1 MAIMAVMSKALDD
14 NDFVRLHGHSQFDP
28 LDGEPVD
35 FNPPREK
42 PPDGPKRPTILIRTE
57 ERIVIDEAIAAFADH
72 PDVFHRGGALVHVI
86 VDQGKLANITRPPGA
101 PRIVP
106 LPLARLRELMSDAA
120 TWLKT
125 TEEGLKPAHPPDWAV
140 RGVEARGTWP
150 ALRPLETVVEA
161 PALRPDGTV
170 LDLAGYDDATGLLLR
185 PSALFPTVPEKP
197 TRSDAMRAVATLLDV
212 VADFPFAS
220 EAHRSAW
227 LSAVLTPLARFAFRG
242 PAPLHLI
249 DANVRGAGKSLL
261 ADTVAEIVLGRPM
274 ARMAPSED
282 DAEERK
288 RITSLALAG
297 DRLVLIDNVAGE
309 LGTPSL
315 DAALTATE
323 WRDRLL
329 GTNTTLTWPLLCTWY
344 ATGNNVI
351 LNGDTSRRCVHIR
364 IESPDEH
371 PEDLGGFRHSDLLG
385 WIRQNRPELVT
396 AALTVLRAYSV
407 AGRPDMG
414 LTRWGSFEGWSRLV
428 RQAVV
433 WAGQADPGLT
443 REELRRESDR
453 DASALADLIAG
464 WKEVATEYGGQCT
477 VAQMLS
483 ELDGPANAGKHE
495 RLRAGLAELVPTPP
509 GKLPSAHRIGKVLAK
524 FKGRV
529 IGGCALVKATKRGM
543 NGIAWRVGSVEPA
556 AT

>member
-1 MAIMAVMSKALDD
+1 MMAAMTKPLDD
-14 NDFVRLHGHSQFDP
+14 NDVVRLCGHAHFDP
-28 LDGEPVD
+28 LAGEPVD
-35 FNPPREK
+35 VNAAPEK
-42 PPDGPKRPTILIRTE
+42 PPDEPKRPTIVIRTD
-57 ERIVIDEAIAAFADH
+57 ERAIIDEAIAALADH

-86 VDQGKLANITRPPGA
+86 ADQGKLANIIRPPGA
-101 PRIVP
+101 PRIVS

-120 TWLKT
+120 EWSKA
-125 TEEGLKPAHPPDWAV
+125 TEEGLKSAHPPDWAV
-140 RGVEARGTWP
+140 RGVDARGTWP
-150 ALRPLETVVEA
+150 ALRSLEGVVET
-161 PALRPDGTV
+161 PVLRPDGTV
-170 LDLAGYDDATGLLLR
+170 LDEPGYDPATGLLLIPKASFPR
-185 PSALFPTVPEKP
+185 IPASPTKADAESAV
-197 TRSDAMRAVATLLDV
+197 VTLADV

-220 EAHRSAW
+220 APHRSAW
-227 LSAVLTPLARFAFRG
+227 LSAVLTPLARFAFAG

-288 RITSLALAG
+288 RITSLAMAG
-297 DRLVLIDNVAGE
+297 DRLVLIDNVAGQ

-315 DAALTATE
+315 DAALTASE

-351 LNGDTSRRCVHIR
+351 LSGDTSRRCVHIR
-364 IESPDEH
+364 IESPEEH
-371 PEDLGGFRHSDLLG
+371 PEDRRGFRHPDLLP
-385 WIRQNRPELVT
+385 WIRQERPALVA
-396 AALTVLRAYSV
+396 AALTILRAYAV
-407 AGRPDMG
+407 AGRPDMR
-414 LTRWGSFEGWSRLV
+414 LPAWGSFEGWSRVV
-428 RQAVV
+428 RQAIV

-453 DASALADLIAG
+453 DACALADLIAG
-464 WKEVATEYGGQCT
+464 WHEVAAEYGGRCT
-477 VAQMLS
+477 VSQMLA
-483 ELDGPANAGKHE
+483 ELDGLANAGKHE

-509 GKLPSAHRIGKVLAK
+509 GKLPSARRVGQVLTR

-529 IGGCALVKATKRGM
+529 IGGQALVKATGRTM
-543 NGIAWRVGSVEPA
+543 SGIQWCVRRVASA
-556 AT
+556 A

>member
-1 MAIMAVMSKALDD
+1 MMAVMTKTLDD
-14 NDFVRLHGHSQFDP
+14 NDFVRLHGHAKFDP
-28 LDGEPVD
+28 LAGEPVD
-35 FNPPREK
+35 FNPPHEK
-42 PPDGPKRPTILIRTE
+42 PPDEPKRPSILIRTE
-57 ERIVIDEAIAAFADH
+57 ERIVIDEAIAALADH

-86 VDQGKLANITRPPGA
+86 TDEGRLANIIRPPGA

-120 TWLKT
+120 RWLKQ
-125 TEEGLKPAHPPDWAV
+125 TEEGWKPAHPPDWAV
-140 RGVEARGTWP
+140 RGVDARGTWP
-150 ALRPLETVVEA
+150 ALRPLEAVVEA
-161 PALRPDGTV
+161 PVLRPDGTV
-170 LDLAGYDDATGLLLR
+170 LDLAGYDDATGLLFR
-185 PSALFPTVPEKP
+185 PSVLFPTVPAKP
-197 TRSDAMRAVATLLDV
+197 TRPDAMQAAATLLDV

-261 ADTVAEIVLGRPM
+261 ADTVAEIVLGRAM

-288 RITSLALAG
+288 RITSLAMAV

-309 LGTPSL
+309 FGTPSL

-351 LNGDTSRRCVHIR
+351 LSGDTSRRCVHIR
-364 IESPDEH
+364 IESRDEH
-371 PEDLGGFRHSDLLG
+371 PEDRGGFRHPDLLG
-385 WIRQNRPELVT
+385 WIRQRRPELVT
-396 AALTVLRAYSV
+396 AALTILRAHAV

-414 LTRWGSFEGWSRLV
+414 LPPWGSFEGWSRSV
-428 RQAVV
+428 REAIV

-464 WKEVATEYGGQCT
+464 WKEVAAEHGGQCT

-509 GKLPSAHRIGKVLAK
+509 GKLPSPHRIGKVLAK

-529 IGGCALVKATKRGM
+529 IRGRALVKASHRGM
-543 NGIAWRVGSVEPA
+543 NGIAWRVDSVEPA

>member
-1 MAIMAVMSKALDD
+1 MAMMAVMSKALDD
-14 NDFVRLHGHSQFDP
+14 NDFVRLHGHAKFDP
-28 LDGEPVD
+28 LDGEPVA

-57 ERIVIDEAIAAFADH
+57 ERIVIDEAIAALADH

-150 ALRPLETVVEA
+150 ALRPLATVVEA

-288 RITSLALAG
+288 RITSLALAA

-371 PEDLGGFRHSDLLG
+371 PEDRGGFRHSDLLG
-385 WIRQNRPELVT
+385 WIRQHRPELVT

-414 LTRWGSFEGWSRLV
+414 LTPWGSFEGWSRLV
-428 RQAVV
+428 RGAIV

-464 WKEVATEYGGQCT
+464 WKDVATEYGGQCT

-495 RLRAGLAELVPTPP
+495 RLRAGLAELVPMPP
-509 GKLPSAHRIGKVLAK
+509 GKLPSARRVGQVLTR

-529 IGGCALVKATKRGM
+529 IGGQALVKATARTM
-543 NGIAWRVGSVEPA
+543 SGIQWCVRSVEPA
-556 AT
+556 A